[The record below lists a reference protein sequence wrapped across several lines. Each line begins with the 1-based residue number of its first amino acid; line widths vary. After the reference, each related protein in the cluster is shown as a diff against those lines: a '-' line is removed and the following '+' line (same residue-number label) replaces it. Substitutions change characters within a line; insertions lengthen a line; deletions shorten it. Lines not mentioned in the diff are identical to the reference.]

1 MAERLAAP
9 PPRRH
14 ILGIA
19 GGCRGIADRVYNIE
33 ETPDGGAVIRPQNLC
48 GDRIEQIPPPR
59 IDQIKGAVGLLAY
72 LLDRFP
78 DKAELAFPV
87 FLAQFMQFDL
97 LAELENSHDVLD
109 RQDGHGPEF
118 LPVQNKTRASIL
130 GGFRLRRRWRG
141 VVFRMLGQEGQGGA
155 IVSIQFGRGE
165 NRDGRRGLIE
175 MHHLNGGARRAQHL
189 HAARIGDDHFANG

>member
-1 MAERLAAP
+1 MAARLSA
-9 PPRRH
+9 RRRRRV
-14 ILGIA
+14 LGVA
-19 GGCRGIADRVYNIE
+19 GNRGGVRDRVYNIE
-33 ETPDGGAVIRPQNLC
+33 ETPDGDAVIRPQNLF
-48 GDRIEQIPPPR
+48 GNLIEQIPPPR
-59 IDQIKGAVGLLAY
+59 IDPLEGAVGLLAY

-97 LAELENSHDVLD
+97 LAELENSHDIFD

-118 LPVQNKTRASIL
+118 LAVHNKSRASVL
-130 GGFRLRRRWRG
+130 GGRRRWRG
-141 VVFRMLGQEGQGGA
+141 IVFRMLGQERQGGA

-175 MHHLNGGARRAQHL
+175 SYHMHGGARRAQDL
-189 HAARIGDDHFANG
+189 HAARIGNDGLANG